1 MAISINQLRNGQTLL
16 VDREVYQVIDLQH
29 VKPGK
34 GAAFVRTKLK
44 NLRTEALIER
54 TFKGDERIE
63 EAFIEER
70 KLQFLY
76 STKDLYSF
84 LDQQT
89 FEEIQLDREKIE
101 EIALFLKEDQ
111 GVSAFFYRDQI
122 LNISLPNFVELEVK
136 QTEPGIR
143 GDTAKGGEKP
153 AVLETGLTIQVPLFV
168 NEGDRIKIDTR
179 TTKYVERIM
188 K

>member
-1 MAISINQLRNGQTLL
+1 LKNGQTLL
-16 VDREVYQVIDLQH
+16 IDGEVCQVIDLQH

-44 NLRTEALIER
+44 NLKTEALIER
-54 TFKGDERIE
+54 TFKGDEKIE

-70 KLQFLY
+70 RLQFLY

-101 EIALFLKEDQ
+101 EITLFLKEDQ
-111 GVSAFFYRDQI
+111 GVSAFFYKDQI
-122 LNISLPNFVELEVK
+122 LNISLPNFVELEVRR
-136 QTEPGIR
+136 TEPGIR

-153 AVLETGLTIQVPLFV
+153 ATLETGLTIQVPLFV

-179 TTKYVERIM
+179 KVKYVERIM